1 VITIA
6 EHLRQDYT
14 EVEFEGASYLYR

>member
-14 EVEFEGASYLYR
+14 EVEFEGATYLYR